1 MSKIYDYQMQMDE
14 LANEDGYQEYLMELE
29 MTAQE
34 EEYGE
39 HPEDTKAKKFVK
51 LLLEVS

>member
-14 LANEDGYQEYLMELE
+14 LANEAGYQEHLMELE

-34 EEYGE
+34 EEYGQDE
-39 HPEDTKAKKFVK
+39 EVKAKKFAK
-51 LLLEVS
+51 MLLEVS